1 MQSTNR
7 LLAVLLIFFTFML
20 SAQAVSVGEEESFSI
35 LSKKLH
41 KAMEVRNFHVAR
53 ETIEELMPLMK
64 QQLKEDK
71 KTLSSLKKSEEPEIN
86 PKSFEKDLERK
97 TELYESL
104 KKLIDASPAAL
115 RVKSETIKQE
125 VEEFIDLS

>member
-1 MQSTNR
+1 MKSTNR
-7 LLAVLLIFFTFML
+7 ILALILSFFTFVL
-20 SAQAVSVGEEESFSI
+20 SAQAVSVSDEESFEM
-35 LSKKLH
+35 LSDKLH

-71 KTLSSLKKSEEPEIN
+71 KTLSVLKKADEPEID
-86 PKSFEKDLERK
+86 PKTFEKNYKRK

-104 KKLIDASPAAL
+104 KKLVNVSPAAL
-115 RVKSETIKQE
+115 RVKSDLIKKE
-125 VEEFIDLS
+125 VKEFIDLS